1 MLNIETANV
10 VYTLKMLRVVKLVA
24 FFYCHKVNNTRHNKY
39 NSSPVEGI
47 CDV

>member
-24 FFYCHKVNNTRHNKY
+24 FFIVLKLIILDIINIIA
-39 NSSPVEGI
+39 PP
-47 CDV
+47 